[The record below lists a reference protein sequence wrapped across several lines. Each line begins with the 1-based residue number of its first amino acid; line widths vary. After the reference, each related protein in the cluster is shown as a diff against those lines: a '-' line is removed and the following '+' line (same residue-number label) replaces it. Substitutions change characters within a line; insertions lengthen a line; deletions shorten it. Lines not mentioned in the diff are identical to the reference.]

1 MQWTDSK
8 FAKIA
13 DLYYDFARLEA
24 AFTNFKDF
32 TIAKPAAIDTSK
44 IAATALNDSEMFIFS

>member
-1 MQWTDSK
+1 
-8 FAKIA
+8 
-13 DLYYDFARLEA
+13 LEA
-24 AFTNFKDF
+24 AFTNSIDF